1 MSLAFWGEH
10 ERYFHHNHS
19 HGPVSFH
26 RELRTSSGTT
36 RRAYATRLTQVG
48 RFLAHATQIPSTF
61 VALAGGVVAPPLEHI
76 SSPRQTMRVIP
87 VHSIAEC
94 LSGPWSA
101 SQSIPALPTSACPG
115 VCIPSGNLVSL
126 GIGVPAFLFIHRGE
140 RLESFR
146 IVPCRPGPRA
156 ARATGLG
163 FHCHRSPCG

>member
-48 RFLAHATQIPSTF
+48 RFLAHATQIPSAF

-94 LSGPWSA
+94 LFRPLVGVAVDTCPTNKRMPWRVH
-101 SQSIPALPTSACPG
+101 P
-115 VCIPSGNLVSL
+115 
-126 GIGVPAFLFIHRGE
+126 E
-140 RLESFR
+140 RE
-146 IVPCRPGPRA
+146 PRFP
-156 ARATGLG
+156 RDR
-163 FHCHRSPCG
+163 RSRFSVYT